1 MENKKLKI
9 TFYKSQEEESAAEY
23 ERRYKQSPE
32 DRMHEFSILQERCW
46 GEKWTGRRIESIISY
61 EMVIPGIL

>member
-32 DRMHEFSILQERCW
+32 DRMHEF
-46 GEKWTGRRIESIISY
+46 
-61 EMVIPGIL
+61 